1 MDLQLFATKLTEK
14 VLDRSYAEEYYNSYL
29 KRKNKKSAIIDHPR
43 MSHKFSKTVR
53 QTEKV
58 SQVGPSKSSI
68 NSFYIET
75 KKTRTFFKRKNVK
88 IAKQAH
94 AFEGYAS
101 SYNAEILNSFNSE
114 LQLEDTESAIK
125 KN

>member
-58 SQVGPSKSSI
+58 SQVGPGKSSI
-68 NSFYIET
+68 NSFYSET
-75 KKTRTFFKRKNVK
+75 KKHEHFLKEKM
-88 IAKQAH
+88 
-94 AFEGYAS
+94 
-101 SYNAEILNSFNSE
+101 
-114 LQLEDTESAIK
+114 
-125 KN
+125 